1 MPKSIEL
8 AIGAALL
15 SHLLLALLWF
25 GWAAPWLVAGL
36 FVAGLGWGIW
46 RCGPVWRQKFQRQD
60 AIFLPFAILY
70 SVYALAPETGSDAI
84 AYHLGL
90 PVEWLRTGSLTR
102 RAAGF
107 FDVIPHGLETLFMA
121 ATAAGGFTAAKL
133 VHFAFLLAT
142 PPLMIRVAAR
152 LGFDGRPAAL
162 LYFVSPVVAMAG
174 TSAYNDV
181 ALAFYGLATLWLLI
195 EEEWAWA
202 GLTAGFCYAL
212 KMPGGVVTLAVGLY
226 LLRRRA
232 WGGLAWAVAMVAP
245 WLAHSWWLSGNPV
258 APMLLT
264 VFPSAE
270 FYPATVSGWT
280 HYVRSYGVPWS
291 ERAWEATVGGA
302 RAQGLLGPGFLLA
315 PIGLLAMRRK
325 KHAVLVAAAA
335 VCATG
340 WFFNAGTRFLIPAA
354 VFAALAM
361 AAVLPRKLAWAV
373 ALGHGLL
380 CWPVVLDRYV
390 PAGAWRLSAEWPWRA
405 ALHIEPPLDYL
416 RRKSPPFQVAEM
428 VNRHVKPGERVL
440 DFSEVPRAYGQGA
453 ELLAGWQYPVARRA
467 AEALVTAHSG
477 EPHVFYRLH
486 GSWPRRP
493 LRSMRFAQYSTSE
506 DSWCVQE
513 VRLRRGGD
521 IVFPSRAWELNAHP
535 NPWDAALAFDRNLVS
550 GWRTWEPRRDG
561 MYLEISG
568 SIDSDGVELIC
579 LGNEAGPR
587 VRVSGVDEQG
597 RDVELAVRLEPREAV
612 ALNRRTEAMRYVR
625 REGFTWIVT
634 ATGEAG
640 LDLIGRALV
649 NEAADWGVER
659 VDRSGGVY
667 LLRIVN

>member
-36 FVAGLGWGIW
+36 FLAGLAWWFWPGKWPAHW
-46 RCGPVWRQKFQRQD
+46 QLED
-60 AIFLPFAILY
+60 AVFLPFGILY
-70 SVYALAPETGSDAI
+70 LGYALAPETSSDAI

-90 PVEWLRTGSLTR
+90 PAEWLRTGTLARKTS
-102 RAAGF
+102 GF

-121 ATAAGGFTAAKL
+121 ATALGGFTAAKL

-142 PPLMIRVAAR
+142 LPLMMRVAAK
-152 LGFDGRPAAL
+152 LDFDGRPAAL
-162 LYFVSPVVAMAG
+162 LYFASPVVAMAG

-181 ALAFYGLATLWLLI
+181 ALAFYGLAAVWLLL
-195 EEEWAWA
+195 EEKWAWA
-202 GLTAGFCYAL
+202 GLTAGFCYAI
-212 KMPGGVVTLAVGLY
+212 KMSGGVVTLAVGLY

-232 WGGLAWAVAMVAP
+232 WAGLAWAAAMVIP

-258 APMLLT
+258 APMLT
-264 VFPSAE
+264 SVFPSAE
-270 FYPATVSGWT
+270 FYPATVAGWT
-280 HYVRSYGVPWS
+280 TYVRSYGVPWS
-291 ERAWEATVGGA
+291 ERTWEAALGGA

-315 PIGLLAMRRK
+315 PVGLLALRRK
-325 KHAVLVAAAA
+325 EHAVLVAAAL

-340 WFFNAGTRFLIPAA
+340 WFFNAGSRFLIPAA

-361 AAVLPRKLAWAV
+361 MAVLPRQLAWALV
-373 ALGHGLL
+373 LVHAVLG
-380 CWPVVLDRYV
+380 WPVVLDRYV
-390 PAGAWRLSAEWPWRA
+390 PPAAWRLGAEWPWRA
-405 ALHIEPPLDYL
+405 ALRIEPQLSYL
-416 RRKSPPFQVAEM
+416 RRRSSPFQVAEM

-440 DFSEVPRAYGQGA
+440 DFTEVPRAYSQGA
-453 ELLAGWQYPVARRA
+453 ELLSGWQYSVARRA

-477 EPHVFYRLH
+477 EPHVLYQLH
-486 GSWPRRP
+486 GSWQRRR
-493 LRSMRFAQYSTSE
+493 LRSLRFEQFSTSE
-506 DSWCVQE
+506 DSWSIQE
-513 VRLRRGGD
+513 VRLRRGGE
-521 IVFPSRAWELNAHP
+521 IVFPSRAWELDAHP

-561 MYLEISG
+561 MYLEIAG
-568 SIDSDGVELIC
+568 SIDSDGVELVC
-579 LGNEAGPR
+579 LSNEAGTR

-597 RDVELAVRLEPREAV
+597 RGVELAARLEPRQAV

-625 REGFTWIVT
+625 REGFAWIVT
-634 ATGEAG
+634 TTGDTG

-649 NEAADWGVER
+649 DEAADWGVER
-659 VDRSGGVY
+659 VDLSGGVY
-667 LLRIVN
+667 LLRIID

>member
-36 FVAGLGWGIW
+36 FLAGAGWGIW
-46 RCGPVWRQKFQRQD
+46 RRGPVWRQEFRMQD
-60 AIFLPFAILY
+60 AVFLPFAILY
-70 SVYALAPETGSDAI
+70 LVYALAPETSSDAI

-90 PVEWLRTGSLTR
+90 PAEWLRTGSLAR
-102 RAAGF
+102 RTSGF

-121 ATAAGGFTAAKL
+121 AAAVGGFTAAKL

-142 PPLMIRVAAR
+142 PPLMIRVAAK

-181 ALAFYGLATLWLLI
+181 ALAFYGLATLWLLL

-202 GLTAGFCYAL
+202 GLTAGFCYAI

-245 WLAHSWWLSGNPV
+245 WLVHSWWLSGNPV

-270 FYPATVSGWT
+270 FYPVTVTGWT
-280 HYVRSYGVPWS
+280 DYVRSYGVPWS
-291 ERAWEATVGGA
+291 ERAWEVTLGGA
-302 RAQGLLGPGFLLA
+302 RTQGLLGPGFLLA

-325 KHAVLVAAAA
+325 KDAVLVAAAA
-335 VCATG
+335 VCAAG

-361 AAVLPRKLAWAV
+361 AAALPRKLAWAL
-373 ALGHGLL
+373 ALVHAVL

-405 ALHIEPPLDYL
+405 ALRIEPELDYL
-416 RRKSPPFQVAEM
+416 RRTSPQFQAAEM

-440 DFSEVPRAYGQGA
+440 DFSEVPRAYAQGA
-453 ELLAGWQYPVARRA
+453 ELLLGWQYPVARRA
-467 AEALVTAHSG
+467 AAALVTAHSG
-477 EPHVFYRLH
+477 EPHVFYQLH
-486 GSWPRRP
+486 GSWPRRR
-493 LRSMRFAQYSTSE
+493 LRSMRFEQYSTSE
-506 DSWCVQE
+506 DSWSIQE
-513 VRLRRGGD
+513 VRLRRGGG
-521 IVFPSRAWELNAHP
+521 IVFPSRAWELSAHP

-561 MYLEISG
+561 MYLEIAG
-568 SIDSDGVELIC
+568 SIDSDGVELVC

-587 VRVSGVDEQG
+587 VRVSGVDERG
-597 RDVELAVRLEPREAV
+597 LAVELAARLEPREAV
-612 ALNRRTEAMRYVR
+612 ALNRRMEAMRYVR
-625 REGFTWIVT
+625 REGFAWIVT

-640 LDLIGRALV
+640 LDQIGRALV
-649 NEAADWGVER
+649 DEAADWGVER